1 VEAGKQRRS
10 GMLVDDPVWVCRDQA
25 RMGRYGSTLGQRAL
39 VIAARGPLGS
49 GRVPDY
55 NVYDRALYINIG
67 ARL

>member
-1 VEAGKQRRS
+1 
-10 GMLVDDPVWVCRDQA
+10 MLADEPVWVCRDQA
-25 RMGRYGSTLGQRAL
+25 RMGRYGLTLERRAL

-55 NVYDRALYINIG
+55 NVYDFALYINTR